1 MKQIGLLSALIISGF
16 LGGGGMVLADTDPTL
31 PCYAT
36 VDADLNVI
44 IPCLEVNGGFH
55 SAVLERIQNPQIGGQ
70 LEWQLKSYTEG
81 GGLTLGTA
89 NGAVSTLNCQGI
101 TIQGTDTCDGLRH
114 NDGCDP
120 FTYLSCSDGSKYCGS
135 GQSLILPLGATCSTK
150 KLYTIGEKRPGG
162 GIVFYITDG
171 GEHGLEIS
179 DIPYSADTLTSWWGN
194 KPLPYALAGTS
205 DAIGQGLP
213 NTLAIIKQMQ
223 IYDPTSLSYAAL
235 YAYNFVWPDGRKGGF
250 LPSKL
255 ELAELLK
262 HNSILESIIPYC
274 KDCESDPA
282 FWSSTEVVPNP
293 YPETLPGENGRYAW
307 SFHNDGI
314 NQNFWDIT
322 QKDDTGNDIQPRAV
336 RAF

>member
-36 VDADLNVI
+36 VDADLNVT

-120 FTYLSCSDGSKYCGS
+120 FTYLSCSDGRKYCGTD
-135 GQSLILPLGATCSTK
+135 QSLSLPLGATCSTK

-179 DIPYSADTLTSWWGN
+179 DIITDPDTLTSVWT
-194 KPLPYALAGTS
+194 PTSLELVTS
-205 DAIGQGLP
+205 DAIGQGMP
-213 NTLAIIKQMQ
+213 NTLAIIKQMKLF
-223 IYDPTSLSYAAL
+223 DPTSLSYAAL

-255 ELAELLK
+255 ELAEFLK
-262 HNSILESIIPYC
+262 HDGLFTEVLGPYC
-274 KDCESDPA
+274 DNCASDPA
-282 FWSSTEVVPNP
+282 VWSSTTVYASGPNI
-293 YPETLPGENGRYAW
+293 GGYAW
-307 SFHNDGI
+307 SMHNDGLNRNYFDQSPI
-314 NQNFWDIT
+314 DDFGPNSNNIT
-322 QKDDTGNDIQPRAV
+322 PRSV
-336 RAF
+336 RKF